1 MSLGVKL
8 LFLVLG
14 VLPLFISYLFFST
27 LNVYF
32 GFETL
37 FCDQTEKVTL
47 SSITSILVKFTSH
60 NSIMSK
66 S

>member
-14 VLPLFISYLFFST
+14 VLLYLFHTFFFPT